1 MFGLVLK
8 SEYNHMKDFAQ
19 SIIHNL
25 RDDLEYEKKK
35 TLYWMCKYDGTVG
48 DDVSFEDWVKRFD
61 EVREENK
68 QWEL

>member
-25 RDDLEYEKKK
+25 RYDLEYERKK

-48 DDVSFEDWVKRFD
+48 DDIYLLLLFQTYYS
-61 EVREENK
+61 
-68 QWEL
+68 

>member
-25 RDDLEYEKKK
+25 RDDLEYERKK

-48 DDVSFEDWVKRFD
+48 DDVLFEDWVKRFD

-68 QWEL
+68 L